1 MQEEK
6 RAFVGIQDGQEKNIC
21 KFAVSSIMPKEE
33 SAKQC
38 KKQDN
43 IYLEFPLGESDIFP
57 NYKGNSIEISKVT
70 NLIKEIGG
78 NENMEI
84 LGISIECYTAPN
96 GSYVLNQDIS
106 TKRAYHLKKYIQ
118 LLYGFQ
124 DQLISIKGMS
134 DDWGRL
140 EQLIIESDINKKEE
154 LLSIIWNNDVFEGR
168 ENALRELRNG
178 EPYQYMEQHLFPL
191 LCRFCCSITYSV
203 HPFDREKGKQILK
216 ISPEQLSLDGL
227 YRIACTYKPYTPT
240 FNEIIN
246 LAVRLYPDS
255 AIANLNAAAVA
266 LKLENASSAEKYLQQ
281 VEEDTSEYL
290 NNKGVLYLIRGDYT
304 KAWLAFRQSV
314 EKGGNDGEFNLMM
327 MEKIKIC
334 M

>member
-6 RAFVGIQDGQEKNIC
+6 RIFVRIQDGQEQSLC

-33 SAKQC
+33 PAKQC
-38 KKQDN
+38 KRQDN
-43 IYLEFPLGESDIFP
+43 IYLEYPLGELEIFP
-57 NYKGNSIEISKVT
+57 NYKENSVEISKVT

-78 NENMEI
+78 NENTEIME
-84 LGISIECYTAPN
+84 ISIECYTAPG

-124 DQLISIKGMS
+124 DELIKIKGMS
-134 DDWGRL
+134 DDWNRL
-140 EQLIIESDINKKEE
+140 EQLIVESNMKRKEDV
-154 LLSIIWNNDVFEGR
+154 LSIIWNNDIFEGR
-168 ENALRELRNG
+168 EKALRELHNG
-178 EPYQYMEQHLFPL
+178 EPFRYMEQYLFPL

-203 HPFDREKGKQILK
+203 HPFDKEKGKQILK

-266 LKLENASSAEKYLQQ
+266 LTFENVVLAENYLQIAN
-281 VEEDTSEYL
+281 ENTPEYL
-290 NNKGVLYLIRGDYT
+290 NNKGVLYLIKGDYT
-304 KAWLAFRQSV
+304 KAWLSFRQSI
-314 EKGGNDGEFNLMM
+314 EKGSNDGEFNLMM
-327 MEKIKIC
+327 MEKVKIC
-334 M
+334 V